1 LIKGK
6 KMADEEE
13 VVEESSGGGKSKL
26 IIIIVGVV
34 VLIGAT
40 IGITLFSTGFFNEES
55 SETIENTKDEKKVIE
70 KDDPSYVVIHGVK
83 PIIKVT
89 LPSGGSARFLL
100 LEVTVL
106 THYDDVYDVVR
117 KHMPRIRNSLV
128 LMLSDINGKAVKTV
142 NGRKKLRKE
151 VLAVIQADVKKYMDD
166 DINIDNVFFTKFV
179 MQ

>member
-1 LIKGK
+1 
-6 KMADEEE
+6 MADEEE
-13 VVEESSGGGKSKL
+13 VVEEGSGKGKSKL
-26 IIIIVGVV
+26 IIIIVGAVL
-34 VLIGAT
+34 LIGAT
-40 IGITLFSTGFFNEES
+40 VGVTLFTAGFFNEEPP
-55 SETIENTKDEKKVIE
+55 EDVNVENKVIE
-70 KDDPSYVVIHGVK
+70 KDDPSYILIYGVK
-83 PIIKVT
+83 PTIKVS
-89 LPSGGSARFLL
+89 LPSESGAHFLL
-100 LEVTVL
+100 LEVSVRTY
-106 THYDDVYDVVR
+106 YDDVYDVVK